1 MKKLTKDHKIYFD
14 ILFEEDGLKAPDTSI
29 LKEADKY
36 SPAHQAQRVEV
47 EKHAQGAVNQIKAKY
62 AADLEKLKA
71 GLERNP
77 GDTNLLAKQKEVLH
91 ARQIELNNIAKE
103 TSVKMS
109 NVERNVLGATTKR
122 TADTTAMLSGQAA
135 RPKEADKI
143 LSKYKVSTKTRGA
156 KTPPI
161 DWGKYKKYG
170 KKYGLP
176 ALGLYAAWRL
186 TRPSE
191 PQYQPQ
197 YED

>member
-1 MKKLTKDHKIYFD
+1 MKKLNEKHRIYFD
-14 ILFEEDGLKAPDTSI
+14 MLFEEDGLKAPDTSI

-36 SPAHQAQRVEV
+36 SPAHQAQRVEI
-47 EKHAQGAVNQIKAKY
+47 EKHAQSAINQIKSKY
-62 AADLEKLKA
+62 ASDLEKIKA

-77 GDTNLLAKQKEVLH
+77 GDKNLVAKQKEILR

-109 NVERNVLGATTKR
+109 NVERNMLGATTTR
-122 TADTTAMLSGQAA
+122 TADTTAMLSGEAP
-135 RPKEADKI
+135 RPKKVRDV
-143 LSKYKVSTKTRGA
+143 LSKYKVSTKQRPL
-156 KTPPI
+156 KTPM
-161 DWGKYKKYG
+161 DWGKYKTMG

-191 PQYQPQ
+191 PEYQPQ